1 MPYVVFKSL
10 SAISCRNKAVRL
22 ECITRNFSHLC
33 KIHTKHKGQFLHN
46 QFNPYQYLNKHTS
59 QNSESKHRHKLLLAT
74 YLSFGI
80 GAVLI
85 TAIIARE
92 VKRMRLSFK
101 GIHEMAVP
109 AWRRV
114 KLYKYKD
121 VSLPGFVVNQ
131 LDDIEKFEVRPDD
144 VWVVSFPRSGLIYC
158 IHPIKCP
165 RALHCTKWEGRY
177 LELKLAYNQ
186 PLPYTQ

>member
-1 MPYVVFKSL
+1 
-10 SAISCRNKAVRL
+10 
-22 ECITRNFSHLC
+22 
-33 KIHTKHKGQFLHN
+33 
-46 QFNPYQYLNKHTS
+46 
-59 QNSESKHRHKLLLAT
+59 
-74 YLSFGI
+74 
-80 GAVLI
+80 
-85 TAIIARE
+85 
-92 VKRMRLSFK
+92 MRLSFK
-101 GIHEMAVP
+101 GIQEMAVP